1 MKKLLMITLL
11 LLSENLLFAQEE
23 DTVYKYW
30 MTVGWMFNNDLMSSN
45 LNYSFSL
52 GNNFYKIGYFGRG
65 GFSLSDTP
73 TVGRDGYLYNTID
86 ISIGKRFQSEWFQAA
101 FFVGPSYLFGKKELS
116 EDNFENYN
124 TVGLESDIQLLFR
137 LADEVGVGVGL
148 YGNLNFEKSYAGMN
162 INITLGNG
170 K

>member
-1 MKKLLMITLL
+1 MLL
-11 LLSENLLFAQEE
+11 LFSGNLLFAQEE
-23 DTVYKYW
+23 DTTYKYW
-30 MTVGWMFNNDLMSSN
+30 ITIGGMLNNDLVSGN

-52 GNNFYKIGYFGRG
+52 GSHFYKAGYFTRG
-65 GFSLSDTP
+65 GFSLSNNRA
-73 TVGRDGYLYNTID
+73 VGKDGYLYNTID
-86 ISIGKRFQSEWFQAA
+86 ISIGKRLQSEWFQAA

-137 LADEVGVGVGL
+137 PANDVGVGIGL
-148 YGNLNFEKSYAGMN
+148 YGNLNFEKNYAGLN
-162 INITLGNG
+162 VNITLGNG